1 VHNAANLLVGG
12 AALPT
17 LYRAEVIGSL
27 LRPAYLKEA
36 RLQWEGGHLSTRDF
50 KRIEDRA
57 VDEALA
63 LQEQAGADVV
73 TDGEMRRT
81 HFIAP
86 LTDVISGVTPI
97 PAFKRV
103 WKRPHEPDQPAE
115 QTEIQVQYAVVDKI
129 RRLRTLT
136 GEEFTYARS
145 RARQPLKVTL
155 PSPLMMTLRWSL
167 QYSRDAYPDPFDLF
181 ADAAEIV
188 RQEAQELAALGCEY
202 IQIDA
207 PELGMLCDPERR
219 RQDFANAGIDPDRVL
234 SDGIDLLNSVAAV
247 PGVTFGLH
255 LCRGN
260 NRGYYVGEGGYEAVA
275 RQVFSRARNF
285 LLLLL
290 EYDDWRSGS
299 FEPLRDIPQDRGVV
313 LGLISTKRAEL
324 ESAQSVV
331 ARIEEAARYYPRE
344 QLALSTQCGF
354 GTVWEGNPISEATE
368 AAKLRLVATVA
379 HQVWPRGATSI

>member
-1 VHNAANLLVGG
+1 V
-12 AALPT
+12 PK

-27 LRPAYLKEA
+27 LRPVYLKQA
-36 RLQWEGGHLSTRDF
+36 RQQWESSSLSTLDF
-50 KRIEDRA
+50 KRTEDRA
-57 VDEALA
+57 VDQALK
-63 LQEQAGADVV
+63 LQEQAGVDVV

-86 LTDVISGVTPI
+86 LTDVISGVKPV

-103 WKRPHEPDQPAE
+103 WKRPHEPNQPVE

-129 RRLRTLT
+129 RRVRSLT
-136 GEEFTYARS
+136 NEEFTYARS
-145 RARQPLKVTL
+145 RAGKPIKVTL
-155 PSPLMMTLRWSL
+155 PSPLMMSLRWSP
-167 QYSRDAYPDPFDLF
+167 QYSREAYPDPFQLF

-207 PELGMLCDPERR
+207 PELGMLCDPARR
-219 RQDFANAGIDPDRVL
+219 RQDFAEVGIDPERL
-234 SDGIDLLNSVAAV
+234 LTDGMELLNSVAAV
-247 PGVTFGLH
+247 PGVSFGLH

-275 RQVFSRARNF
+275 QQVFGRAPNF
-285 LLLLL
+285 TLMQL

-299 FEPLRDIPQDRGVV
+299 FEPLREMPRDKGVV
-313 LGLISTKRAEL
+313 LGLVSTKRTEL
-324 ESAQSVV
+324 ESAGSVA
-331 ARIEEAARYYPRE
+331 ARIEEAAQFYPRE

-354 GTVWEGNPISEATE
+354 GTVWEGNPISEE
-368 AAKLRLVATVA
+368 IQAAKLRLVANVA
-379 HQVWPRGATSI
+379 HQVWPVGPASI

>member
-1 VHNAANLLVGG
+1 MA
-12 AALPT
+12 T

-27 LRPAYLKEA
+27 LRPDYLKEA
-36 RLQWEGGHLSTRDF
+36 RQKWESARLSTRDF

-57 VDEALA
+57 VDDALA
-63 LQEQAGADVV
+63 LQQLAGVDVV

-86 LTDVISGVTPI
+86 LTDVISGIKPI

-103 WKRPHEPDQPAE
+103 WRRLHEPNQLAE
-115 QTEIQVQYAVVDKI
+115 QTEIQVQYAVVDKV

-136 GEEFTYARS
+136 SEEFTYARS
-145 RARQPLKVTL
+145 RAPQPLKVTL
-155 PSPLMMTLRWSL
+155 PSPLMMALRWSP
-167 QYSRDAYPDPFDLF
+167 QYSRDAYPDPFELF
-181 ADAAEIV
+181 ADAAAIV

-219 RQDFANAGIDPDRVL
+219 REDFAAAGIDPERML
-234 SDGIDLLNSVAAV
+234 SDGLELLNSVATV

-275 RQVFSRARNF
+275 RQVFGRAHNF
-285 LLLLL
+285 ALMLL

-299 FEPLRDIPQDRGVV
+299 FEPLREMPPDRAVV
-313 LGLISTKRAEL
+313 LGLISTKRAAL
-324 ESAQSVV
+324 EAAEAIV
-331 ARIEEAARYYPRE
+331 ARIDEAARYYPRE

-354 GTVWEGNPISEATE
+354 GTVWEGNPISEAAE
-368 AAKLRLVATVA
+368 AAKLKLVANIA
-379 HQVWPRGATSI
+379 HDVWPRGAASL

>member
-1 VHNAANLLVGG
+1 M
-12 AALPT
+12 PK

-27 LRPAYLKEA
+27 LRPAYLKQA
-36 RLQWEGGHLSTRDF
+36 RLQWENGRLTTLEF
-50 KRIEDRA
+50 KRIEDDA

-63 LQEQAGADVV
+63 LQEQAGVDVV

-86 LTDVISGVTPI
+86 LTDVISGVKPI
-97 PAFKRV
+97 PAFTRV
-103 WKRPHEPDQPAE
+103 WKRPHEPNQPAE
-115 QTEIQVQYAVVDKI
+115 QTEIQVQYAVVGKI
-129 RRLRTLT
+129 RRRRTLT
-136 GEEFTYARS
+136 SEEFAYARS
-145 RARQPLKVTL
+145 HARKPLKVTL
-155 PSPLMMTLRWSL
+155 PSPLMMALRWSP
-167 QYSRDAYPDPFDLF
+167 QYSRDAYPDPFELF

-219 RQDFANAGIDPDRVL
+219 RQDFADAGIDPARLL
-234 SDGIDLLNSVAAV
+234 SDGVDLLNSVAAA

-275 RQVFSRARNF
+275 REVFSRARSF
-285 LLLLL
+285 ELMLL

-299 FEPLRDIPQDRGVV
+299 FEPLREMPQDRGVV
-313 LGLISTKRAEL
+313 LGLVSTKRTEL
-324 ESAQSVV
+324 ESAESLI
-331 ARIEEAARYYPRE
+331 ARIETAARYYPRE
-344 QLALSTQCGF
+344 QLAISTQCGF
-354 GTVWEGNPISEATE
+354 GTVWEGNPMSLETQ
-368 AAKLRLVATVA
+368 AAKLRLVADVG
-379 HQVWPRGATSI
+379 HQVWPQGETSI

>member
-1 VHNAANLLVGG
+1 M
-12 AALPT
+12 PT

-27 LRPAYLKEA
+27 LRPTYLKEA
-36 RLQWEGGHLSTRDF
+36 RQEWERGRLSTHDF

-57 VDEALA
+57 VDEAIA
-63 LQEQAGADVV
+63 LQQQAGVDVV

-81 HFIAP
+81 YFIAP
-86 LTDVISGVTPI
+86 LTDVISGVKQI

-103 WKRPHEPDQPAE
+103 WKLPREPNEPAV
-115 QTEIQVQYAVVDKI
+115 QTEIQVQYAVVDRI

-136 GEEFTYARS
+136 SEEFTYARS
-145 RARQPLKVTL
+145 HAHKPLKVTL
-155 PSPLMMTLRWSL
+155 PSPLMMTLRWSP
-167 QYSRDAYPDPFDLF
+167 QYSRDAYPDPFELF

-207 PELGMLCDPERR
+207 PELGMLCDPDRR
-219 RQDFANAGIDPDRVL
+219 RQDFADAGIDPDRLL

-247 PGVTFGLH
+247 PGVTFSLH

-275 RQVFSRARNF
+275 RQVFGRARNIA
-285 LLLLL
+285 LMLL

-299 FEPLRDIPQDRGVV
+299 FEPLREMPQDRGVV
-313 LGLISTKRAEL
+313 LGLISTKRKEL
-324 ESAQSVV
+324 ESAESVV

-354 GTVWEGNPISEATE
+354 GTVWEGNPISEAIE
-368 AAKLRLVATVA
+368 LAKLSLVADIA
-379 HQVWPRGATSI
+379 HQVLPQGATSI

>member
-1 VHNAANLLVGG
+1 LPEVFLV
-12 AALPT
+12 AK

-27 LRPAYLKEA
+27 LRPLYLKQA
-36 RLQWEGGHLSTRDF
+36 RQRWENNQLSTREF

-63 LQEQAGADVV
+63 LQDEVGVDIV

-86 LTDVISGVTPI
+86 LTDAISGVKPI

-103 WKRPHEPDQPAE
+103 WKRLHEPNQPVE
-115 QTEIQVQYAVVDKI
+115 QAEIQVQYAVVDKI

-136 GEEFTYARS
+136 NEEFAYARS
-145 RARQPLKVTL
+145 RARKPLKVTL
-155 PSPLMMTLRWSL
+155 PSPLMMTLRWSPE
-167 QYSRDAYPDPFDLF
+167 YSRDAYPDPFELF

-207 PELGMLCDPERR
+207 PELAMLCDPERR
-219 RQDFANAGIDPDRVL
+219 RQDFADVGIDPERLL
-234 SDGIDLLNSVAAV
+234 SDGVDLLNSVATVAR
-247 PGVTFGLH
+247 VTFGLH

-260 NRGYYVGEGGYEAVA
+260 NRGYYVGEGGYGAVA
-275 RQVFSRARNF
+275 RQVFGRARNF
-285 LLLLL
+285 ALMLL

-299 FEPLRDIPQDRGVV
+299 FEPLRAMPEDRGVV

-324 ESAQSVV
+324 ESVEAVIT
-331 ARIEEAARYYPRE
+331 RIEEAARYYPRD

-354 GTVWEGNPISEATE
+354 GTVWEGNPISEETE
-368 AAKLRLVATVA
+368 AAKLRLVANIA
-379 HQVWPRGATSI
+379 HKVWSEGASNI

>member
-1 VHNAANLLVGG
+1 VA
-12 AALPT
+12 T

-27 LRPAYLKEA
+27 LRPGYLKQA
-36 RLQWEGGHLSTRDF
+36 RNQWESGQLSTRDF
-50 KRIEDRA
+50 KRVEDHA

-63 LQEQAGADVV
+63 LQEQAGVDVV

-86 LTDVISGVTPI
+86 LTDVISGVRPI

-103 WKRPHEPDQPAE
+103 WKLPHEPNQPAE
-115 QTEIQVQYAVVDKI
+115 QAEIQVQYAVVAKI

-136 GEEFTYARS
+136 SEEFTYARS
-145 RARQPLKVTL
+145 RAHKPLKVTL
-155 PSPLMMTLRWSL
+155 PSPLMMALRWSR
-167 QYSRDAYPDPFDLF
+167 QHSHDAYPDPFELF

-202 IQIDA
+202 IQLDA

-219 RQDFANAGIDPDRVL
+219 RRDFADAGIDPDRLL
-234 SDGIDLLNSVAAV
+234 SEGIDLLNAVAAV

-260 NRGYYVGEGGYEAVA
+260 NRGYYVAEGGYEALA
-275 RQVFSRARNF
+275 RQVFGRARNF
-285 LLLLL
+285 ALMLL

-299 FEPLRDIPQDRGVV
+299 FEALGEMPRDRGVV
-313 LGLISTKRAEL
+313 RAD
-324 ESAQSVV
+324 
-331 ARIEEAARYYPRE
+331 
-344 QLALSTQCGF
+344 F
-354 GTVWEGNPISEATE
+354 D
-368 AAKLRLVATVA
+368 
-379 HQVWPRGATSI
+379 

>member
-1 VHNAANLLVGG
+1 M
-12 AALPT
+12 PK

-36 RLQWEGGHLSTRDF
+36 RQQWESGQLSTRDF
-50 KRIEDRA
+50 KRIEDHA
-57 VDEALA
+57 VDDALA
-63 LQEQAGADVV
+63 VQEQAGVDVV

-86 LTDVISGVTPI
+86 LTDVISGVKPI

-103 WKRPHEPDQPAE
+103 WKRPHAPNQPAE

-136 GEEFTYARS
+136 SEEFTYARS
-145 RARQPLKVTL
+145 HTSKPLKVTL
-155 PSPLMMTLRWSL
+155 PSPLMMTLRWSPK
-167 QYSRDAYPDPFDLF
+167 YSRDAYPDPFELF
-181 ADAAEIV
+181 ADAAAVV

-219 RQDFANAGIDPDRVL
+219 RQDFADAGIDPNRLL
-234 SDGIDLLNSVAAV
+234 SDGIDLLNFVADA

-260 NRGYYVGEGGYEAVA
+260 NRGYYVGEGGYDAVA
-275 RQVFSRARNF
+275 RQVFGRAHKF
-285 LLLLL
+285 ALMLL

-299 FEPLRDIPQDRGVV
+299 FEPLREMPPDRGVV
-313 LGLISTKRAEL
+313 LGLISTKRTEL
-324 ESAQSVV
+324 ESAESVV
-331 ARIEEAARYYPRE
+331 ARIEEAGRYYPRE

-354 GTVWEGNPISEATE
+354 GTVWEGNPISAEIE
-368 AAKLRLVATVA
+368 AAKLRLVADIA
-379 HQVWPRGATSI
+379 HRVWPRGPASI

>member
-1 VHNAANLLVGG
+1 MA
-12 AALPT
+12 T

-27 LRPAYLKEA
+27 LRPGYLKEA
-36 RLQWEGGHLSTRDF
+36 RQKWESGQLSTRDF

-63 LQEQAGADVV
+63 LQQQAGVDVV

-86 LTDVISGVTPI
+86 LTDVISGIKPI

-103 WKRPHEPDQPAE
+103 WRRLHEPDQPAE
-115 QTEIQVQYAVVDKI
+115 QTEIQVQYAVVDKL

-136 GEEFTYARS
+136 SEEFTYARS
-145 RARQPLKVTL
+145 RAPLPLKVTL
-155 PSPLMMTLRWSL
+155 PSPLMMALRWSP
-167 QYSRDAYPDPFDLF
+167 QYSRDAYPDPFELF
-181 ADAAEIV
+181 ADAAAIV

-219 RQDFANAGIDPDRVL
+219 RQDFAAAGIDPERML
-234 SDGIDLLNSVAAV
+234 SDGLKLLNSVATV

-275 RQVFSRARNF
+275 RQVFGRTHNF
-285 LLLLL
+285 ALMLL

-299 FEPLRDIPQDRGVV
+299 FEPLREMPPDRAVV
-313 LGLISTKRAEL
+313 LGLISSKRAAL
-324 ESAQSVV
+324 EAADAIV
-331 ARIEEAARYYPRE
+331 ARIDEAARYYPRE

-354 GTVWEGNPISEATE
+354 GTVWEGNPISEAAE
-368 AAKLRLVATVA
+368 AAKLKLVADIA
-379 HQVWPRGATSI
+379 HDVWPRGAASL

>member
-1 VHNAANLLVGG
+1 MAM
-12 AALPT
+12 

-27 LRPAYLKEA
+27 LRPDYLKEA
-36 RLQWEGGHLSTRDF
+36 RKKWESGRLSTRDF

-63 LQEQAGADVV
+63 LQEQAGVDVV

-86 LTDVISGVTPI
+86 LTDVISGVKPI

-103 WKRPHEPDQPAE
+103 WRRPHEPDQPVE
-115 QTEIQVQYAVVDKI
+115 ETEIQVQYAVVDKI

-136 GEEFTYARS
+136 SEEFTYARS
-145 RARQPLKVTL
+145 HARQPLKVTL
-155 PSPLMMTLRWSL
+155 PSPLMMTLRWSP
-167 QYSRDAYPDPFDLF
+167 QCSRDAYPDPFELF

-219 RQDFANAGIDPDRVL
+219 RQDFADAGIDPSRLL
-234 SDGIDLLNSVAAV
+234 SDGIELLNSVAAV

-275 RQVFSRARNF
+275 RQVFGRVRNF
-285 LLLLL
+285 ALMLL

-299 FEPLRDIPQDRGVV
+299 FEPLREMPPDRGVV
-313 LGLISTKRAEL
+313 LGLISTKRTAL
-324 ESAQSVV
+324 
-331 ARIEEAARYYPRE
+331 EAAESIVAQIDEASRYYPRE

-354 GTVWEGNPISEATE
+354 GTVWEGNPISEAAQ
-368 AAKLRLVATVA
+368 AAKLRLVADIA
-379 HQVWPRGATSI
+379 HQVWPRGATSL

>member
-1 VHNAANLLVGG
+1 MGR
-12 AALPT
+12 

-27 LRPAYLKEA
+27 LRPAYLKQA
-36 RLQWEGGHLSTRDF
+36 RQQWESGQLSTLDF
-50 KRIEDRA
+50 KRIEDHA

-63 LQEQAGADVV
+63 IQEQTGVDVE

-86 LTDVISGVTPI
+86 LTDVVSGVQSI
-97 PAFKRV
+97 PAFKRI
-103 WKRPHEPDQPAE
+103 WKRPHDPKQPAE

-136 GEEFTYARS
+136 SEEFSYARS
-145 RARQPLKVTL
+145 RACKPLKVTL
-155 PSPLMMTLRWSL
+155 PSPLMMTLRWSP
-167 QYSRDAYPDPFDLF
+167 QYSRDAYPDPFELF
-181 ADAAEIV
+181 KDAAEIV

-219 RQDFANAGIDPDRVL
+219 RQDFAQAGIDPGRLL
-234 SDGIDLLNSVAAV
+234 SDGIDLLNSVATV
-247 PGVTFGLH
+247 RGVTFGLH

-275 RQVFSRARNF
+275 RQVFGRAHNF
-285 LLLLL
+285 ALLLL

-299 FEPLRDIPQDRGVV
+299 FEPLREMPPDRGVV

-324 ESAQSVV
+324 ESVESVI
-331 ARIEEAARYYPRE
+331 ARIEEAAGYYPRE

-354 GTVWEGNPISEATE
+354 GTVWEGNPISEAIE
-368 AAKLRLVATVA
+368 AAKLRLVANIA
-379 HQVWPRGATSI
+379 HQVWPGGATSI